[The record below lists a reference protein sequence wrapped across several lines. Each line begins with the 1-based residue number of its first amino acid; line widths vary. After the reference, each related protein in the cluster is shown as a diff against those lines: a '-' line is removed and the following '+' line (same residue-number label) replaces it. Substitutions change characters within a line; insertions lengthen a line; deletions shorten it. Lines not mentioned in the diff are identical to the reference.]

1 MFWEGH
7 LDFGIELVMD
17 WIVSP
22 PNVDVEVLTLK
33 MTEFRDK
40 ARREGIKVYEIIEWD
55 FNPLGLVSL

>member
-1 MFWEGH
+1 M
-7 LDFGIELVMD
+7 
-17 WIVSP
+17 SP